1 MTDTPPAKKPLIN
14 PPRLRYR
21 ANKQLEAPLGT
32 RFLSTRGQRTWD
44 AYLRVAVSNTVP
56 DLKAAVVAHVYY
68 PDLLDEVLHCW
79 RTIPIAADLH
89 ITTIDGR
96 AAEIA
101 ARTAHE
107 KNVHIHI
114 HPNRGR
120 DIAPFMALLND
131 GTLSRY
137 DAVLKIHTK
146 RSPQLRNGNLRRQ
159 LLFAHLAGHHLQIIR
174 ILRQFERPPVGTE
187 SGPAAG
193 MVGWGLNWR
202 RDALYWYSNQNRVQ
216 DLCSR
221 MGIAARPLPCFF
233 EGSMFWFRPAAFER
247 LRGLQLAAIDYE
259 PESGQLDGALHHA
272 LERTFTLAALAS
284 GYTIKA
290 ANGRVLAVPL
300 GVGEKV

>member
-159 LLFAHLAGHHLQIIR
+159 LLFAHLAGHRLQIIR
-174 ILRQFERPPVGTE
+174 ILRQFETSPGSAQVGM
-187 SGPAAG
+187 A
-193 MVGWGLNWR
+193 GWGLNWR
-202 RDALYWYSNQNRVQ
+202 RDPLYWFGNQARVQ
-216 DLCSR
+216 SLCDR
-221 MGIAARPLPCFF
+221 MQIAPRPMPSFF
-233 EGSMFWFRPAAFER
+233 EGSMFWVRPAALEP
-247 LRGLQLAAIDYE
+247 LRRLQLNLADYE
-259 PESGQLDGALHHA
+259 PEHGQLDGALHHA
-272 LERTFTLAALAS
+272 LERTFALAALAS
-284 GYTIKA
+284 GYTINA
-290 ANGRVLAVPL
+290 ANGRILAVPQDIPERL
-300 GVGEKV
+300 